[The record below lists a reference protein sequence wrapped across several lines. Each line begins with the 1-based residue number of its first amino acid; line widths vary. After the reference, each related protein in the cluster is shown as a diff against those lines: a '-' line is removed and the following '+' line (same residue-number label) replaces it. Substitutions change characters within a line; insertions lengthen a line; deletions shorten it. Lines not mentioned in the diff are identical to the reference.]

1 VFVATMMQFSKHI
14 VFRNKRILP
23 KRLLMTKMKEGVY
36 SFEPDL
42 PGQTSDGDDN
52 QERSAT
58 DLSAAAADDVIDY
71 YERPTPII
79 FVSGESLTAKM

>member
-1 VFVATMMQFSKHI
+1 MMQLSKHI
-14 VFRNKRILP
+14 MFRNKRLVPKQILP

-42 PGQTSDGDDN
+42 PGQSSDDDN
-52 QERSAT
+52 QEKSAS
-58 DLSAAAADDVIDY
+58 DPSAAAADAVIDY

>member
-1 VFVATMMQFSKHI
+1 
-14 VFRNKRILP
+14 
-23 KRLLMTKMKEGVY
+23 MTKMKEGVY

-42 PGQTSDGDDN
+42 PGQSSDGNHN
-52 QERSAT
+52 QERSAS
-58 DLSAAAADDVIDY
+58 DLSAAAADAVTDY

>member
-1 VFVATMMQFSKHI
+1 MFSKKLH
-14 VFRNKRILP
+14 VPKHILP
-23 KRLLMTKMKEGVY
+23 KRLLMTKMKQGVY

-42 PGQTSDGDDN
+42 PGQSSDSDDK
-52 QERSAT
+52 QERNAS
-58 DLSAAAADDVIDY
+58 DFSAAAADAVIDY